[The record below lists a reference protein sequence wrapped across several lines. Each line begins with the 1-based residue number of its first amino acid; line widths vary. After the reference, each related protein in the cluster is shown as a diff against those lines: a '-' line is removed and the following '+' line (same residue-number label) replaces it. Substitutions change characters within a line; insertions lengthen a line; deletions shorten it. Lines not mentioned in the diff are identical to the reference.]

1 MVSVEKS
8 LESLNGAPATVIK
21 VEAAVK
27 QQNSVVKSYEAYAA
41 FGAKMANPWQI
52 KPVFAAYQKTS
63 QASQP
68 RGIDFGGNLYL
79 TKFKA
84 RWSIDDLIQQ
94 APELTLNAK
103 AHYGQ
108 EGQQKLITLH
118 TKLTRTEQQVQ
129 SLRASPEFK
138 RCEQLARQE
147 RSLAPICIKVRQQAG
162 SYDQAEVSLH
172 VPQQLTQSHYLRMV
186 ERLFQMQFWANYRPI
201 IPRPQV
207 PSGKL
212 DLVFNVERAGNVAHV
227 KVEHAK
233 DAYRL
238 RNVRIPYLIQG
249 VFPISGRVNP
259 LEWLEQK
266 ATLNMAPASC
276 RVEPEHITTFD
287 NVTYSYKIPSCE
299 HVLMMDGSRT
309 YPVAV
314 LAQNTTRQEMIVK
327 IIAGKDKIQIGSSS
341 RGTEVLING
350 QHKTIYP
357 GQKVDHYAQDQ
368 RYPSGAGRLV
378 ATIRRYNNEDVYYV
392 YVAQHGLKVVTD
404 GKRVEV
410 ISPQFLHRRTVGL
423 CGNLD
428 GERIACVK
436 SPGQCAMRPTLAAM
450 SYMLNE
456 NGRCSVQSV
465 FPRQFAEYQKELN
478 HCHKDQDVPTPIT
491 PIFEN
496 SLSGNGV
503 FGFGSGHG
511 HTFGGENWNTAKFG
525 GAGNG

>member
-1 MVSVEKS
+1 M
-8 LESLNGAPATVIK
+8 G
-21 VEAAVK
+21 
-27 QQNSVVKSYEAYAA
+27 
-41 FGAKMANPWQI
+41 
-52 KPVFAAYQKTS
+52 
-63 QASQP
+63 
-68 RGIDFGGNLYL
+68 
-79 TKFKA
+79 
-84 RWSIDDLIQQ
+84 
-94 APELTLNAK
+94 
-103 AHYGQ
+103 
-108 EGQQKLITLH
+108 
-118 TKLTRTEQQVQ
+118 
-129 SLRASPEFK
+129 
-138 RCEQLARQE
+138 
-147 RSLAPICIKVRQQAG
+147 
-162 SYDQAEVSLH
+162 
-172 VPQQLTQSHYLRMV
+172 
-186 ERLFQMQFWANYRPI
+186 QFWANYRPI

-249 VFPISGRVNP
+249 VFPISGRVNL

-276 RVEPEHITTFD
+276 RVEPGHITTFD

-299 HVLMMDGSRT
+299 HVLMMDGSQT

-357 GQKVDHYAQDQ
+357 GQKVYHYAQDQ

-410 ISPQFLHRRTVGL
+410 IPPQFLHRRTVGL

-428 GERIACVK
+428 GERFACVK
-436 SPGQCAMRPTLAAM
+436 SPGQCVMRPTLAAM

-456 NGRCSVQSV
+456 NGKCSVQSV
-465 FPRQFAEYQKELN
+465 FPGQFAEYQKELN

-496 SLSGNGV
+496 SLPGNGV

-511 HTFGGENWNTAKFG
+511 HKFGGENWNTAKFG
-525 GAGNG
+525 GAGNGNPSGRTEEFGGKKWGMGISGGAPLGGAQDCKSRGWHCSSQEECCPGLVCAKRYTSFGPRECKLPGPGSAQGSGRTEEFGGKKMGMGIYGGAPLGGAQDCKSRGWHCSSQEECCTGLVCAK